1 MGSASLVALRN
12 SLRMSKKVYSI
23 SSRNLQTLKR
33 LIFIQLQLRD
43 IKRSVKEQTM
53 KTNCIQQGWSKKQGM

>member
-53 KTNCIQQGWSKKQGM
+53 KTNCIQQG